1 MPPALQFWFAFCV
14 LFEPEFCWLMLCL
27 QLSAA
32 FSTSIERASQSAT
45 TAVIDST
52 SAAAAVAATSACE
65 RFEKSLRSNGAPL
78 TALESCDDSPHR
90 CRLSASSGAPDL

>member
-52 SAAAAVAATSACE
+52 SAAGAVAATSACE
-65 RFEKSLRSNGAPL
+65 RFEKSLPSNGAP
-78 TALESCDDSPHR
+78 
-90 CRLSASSGAPDL
+90 